1 MSRRC
6 AAKGK
11 TELRVQNI
19 SLEKGNREMG
29 KLTTCQKSLLVLG
42 LLFIGL
48 LGTASVSSALDVG
61 DQAPDFSL
69 PATTGGKISL
79 SQFRGKKLVLVEFY
93 GADFS
98 PV

>member
-1 MSRRC
+1 MC
-6 AAKGK
+6 
-11 TELRVQNI
+11 
-19 SLEKGNREMG
+19 
-29 KLTTCQKSLLVLG
+29 KLTTGRKSLLALV
-42 LLFIGL
+42 LLFVGL
-48 LGTASVSSALDVG
+48 LGTVRESSALKVG

-79 SQFRGKKLVLVEFY
+79 SQFRGKKLVLIEFY

>member
-1 MSRRC
+1 MCRST
-6 AAKGK
+6 K
-11 TELRVQNI
+11 V
-19 SLEKGNREMG
+19 
-29 KLTTCQKSLLVLG
+29 QKSLFVLG
-42 LLFIGL
+42 LLFFGL
-48 LGTASVSSALDVG
+48 LGTARVSSALDVG

-79 SQFRGKKLVLVEFY
+79 SQFRGKKLVLIEFY

>member
-1 MSRRC
+1 MC
-6 AAKGK
+6 
-11 TELRVQNI
+11 
-19 SLEKGNREMG
+19 
-29 KLTTCQKSLLVLG
+29 KLTKFQKSLLFLG
-42 LLFIGL
+42 LLFLGL
-48 LGTASVSSALDVG
+48 LGTVRMSPALDIG

-79 SQFRGKKLVLVEFY
+79 SQFRGNKLVLIEFY

>member
-1 MSRRC
+1 VRC
-6 AAKGK
+6 KGK
-11 TELRVQNI
+11 AELRVQNI

-29 KLTTCQKSLLVLG
+29 KLTKCQKSLLVLA
-42 LLFIGL
+42 LLFTSL
-48 LGTASVSSALDVG
+48 FGTAPVSSALDVG
-61 DQAPDFSL
+61 DKAPDFAL

-79 SQFRGKKLVLVEFY
+79 SQFRGKKLVLIEFY

>member
-1 MSRRC
+1 
-6 AAKGK
+6 
-11 TELRVQNI
+11 
-19 SLEKGNREMG
+19 MG
-29 KLTTCQKSLLVLG
+29 KFTKSQKSLLVLG
-42 LLFIGL
+42 VLLFGL
-48 LGTASVSSALDVG
+48 LGTVRVSSGIDVG

-79 SQFRGKKLVLVEFY
+79 SQFRGKKLVLLEFY